1 MTKDFVSI
9 MDLMPEIFKLAKR
22 DITGFFNVRRYYS
35 RGDLHQYHIQTT
47 DSGQKQL
54 LFVDGRYDLA
64 QKYEELT
71 GEKVDDHYRK
81 GRREHIKNHAPY
93 VLGQAYDVPEI
104 LEVHYLRHS
113 HHIEYITEEYLQ
125 VLENLYYQYV
135 LAFVRSFDPRDTIDT
150 HTYETDKESN
160 IIYRE
165 IGQRDHLFQ
174 LDPDDANFAE
184 TVKDLVCEKAEKLSK
199 VKKTTKSD
207 KNKLAYILF
216 PSRDLDDLLDYDEGY
231 SDTSGRL
238 PSRYGK
244 TFSALTP
251 YLPMLILHVAIAQEK
266 QTYIGSSYP
275 EYQALVKNLPHRIS
289 RQTQTLP
296 DDWSIQDELDKRLTL
311 SPDGYLYVVSYG
323 HGVGLS
329 ASYHVSGRVEYVDSK
344 INQAIFTNVLN
355 QIRFMMFGTDDVP
368 VPIDDLPAFE
378 NEPWREDAGLRLSLN
393 TSSLDWSEQDE

>member
-1 MTKDFVSI
+1 MMKDFVSI

-22 DITGFFNVRRYYS
+22 DITGFFNVRRYPS
-35 RGDLHQYHIQTT
+35 RGELYQYHIQTT

-54 LFVDGRYDLA
+54 LFVDRRYDFA

-71 GEKVDDHYRK
+71 GEKVDDHYRR
-81 GRREHIKNHAPY
+81 GRRDHIQYHAPY

-113 HHIEYITEEYLQ
+113 PHIEYITEEYLQ

-135 LAFVRSFDPRDTIDT
+135 LAFVRSLDQRDRIDT
-150 HTYETDKESN
+150 HTYDTDKGSN

-165 IGQRDHLFQ
+165 INQKGHLFQ
-174 LDPDDANFAE
+174 LDPDDDNFAE

-231 SDTSGRL
+231 SGSSGYL
-238 PSRYGK
+238 PSR
-244 TFSALTP
+244 TFSALTQ
-251 YLPMLILHVAIAQEK
+251 YLPMLILHVAIAQER
-266 QTYIGSSYP
+266 QTYVGSSYP
-275 EYQALVKNLPHRIS
+275 EYQALVKNLPRRIS
-289 RQTQTLP
+289 RQTQALP
-296 DDWSIQDELDKRLTL
+296 DDWSIQDELDKHLTL
-311 SPDGYLYVVSYG
+311 SPDRNLYVVSYG

-329 ASYHVSGRVEYVDSK
+329 ASYHVSFHETEYVDSK

-355 QIRFMMFGTDDVP
+355 QIRFMMFGHDDVP
-368 VPIDDLPAFE
+368 VPVDDLPAFE
-378 NEPWREDAGLRLSLN
+378 NESWREDAGLRLSLN
-393 TSSLDWSEQDE
+393 ASSLDWSEQDE